1 MAVITIS
8 RQYGSLG
15 NITANALG
23 QRLGYRVVMRELIN
37 QAAGAAG
44 APEVALAVI
53 DELGLLGFSPTEQDY
68 QAYIHAVKAV
78 MLQLAEQGKVIIA
91 GRGGQVVLAGRPDVL
106 HVRFVAPV
114 ELRVAR
120 IAERHAISLHAAHAQ
135 VKASDRQR
143 RIFLR
148 RFYNIDANDPQLY
161 DLVINTARMTTET
174 ACNLICSALEQE
186 RFHLNT

>member
-15 NITANALG
+15 NIVANALG

-37 QAAGAAG
+37 QAASAAG

-53 DELGLLGFSPTEQDY
+53 DELGLLGLSPSEEDY
-68 QAYIHAVKAV
+68 QAYIHAVKSV
-78 MLQLAEQGKVIIA
+78 MQELADEGNAIIV

-106 HVRFVAPV
+106 HVRTVAPV

-120 IAERHAISLHAAHAQ
+120 IAARHHISLPAARAQ
-135 VKASDRQR
+135 IKTSDRQR
-143 RIFLR
+143 RIFLK
-148 RFYNIDANDPQLY
+148 RFYAIDGNDPQLY
-161 DLVINTARMTTET
+161 DLVINTAHMSAET
-174 ACNLICSALEQE
+174 ACDLICVALQQE
-186 RFHLNT
+186 RFR

>member
-23 QRLGYRVVMRELIN
+23 ERLGYRVVMRELIN
-37 QAAGAAG
+37 QAAQAAG
-44 APEVALAVI
+44 AHEVALAVI
-53 DELGLLGFSPTEQDY
+53 DELGLLGVSPTEEDY

-78 MLQLAEQGKVIIA
+78 MLELANQGNAIIV

-106 HVRFVAPV
+106 HVRTVAPL

-120 IAERHAISLHAAHAQ
+120 IAERYGISLGAARAQ

-143 RIFLR
+143 RIFLK
-148 RFYNIDANDPQLY
+148 RFYNIDANDPLLY
-161 DLVINTARMTTET
+161 DLVINTARMTAET
-174 ACNLICSALEQE
+174 ACNLICTALEQE
-186 RFHLNT
+186 RFHP